1 MSYMKAHLETV
12 EEAIDKAGYN
22 PRAFAIYLN
31 NFDTSLEDWED
42 HTSDF
47 EQAYAGSYD
56 SRTDFTYELV
66 SMTGLLEGVSDTISQ
81 YFDYESFGR
90 DLFIGGEYWEQDGYY
105 FRSY

>member
-31 NFDTSLEDWED
+31 NFNTSLEEWEN

-47 EQAYAGSYD
+47 EDSYAGSYD
-56 SRTDFTYELV
+56 SRLEFTCELV

-81 YFDYESFGR
+81 YFDYESCGR
-90 DLFIGGEYWEQDGYY
+90 DLFIGGEYWEQDGFY

>member
-31 NFDTSLEDWED
+31 NFNISLEEWEYT
-42 HTSDF
+42 TSDF
-47 EQAYAGSYD
+47 EDSYAGSYD
-56 SRTDFTYELV
+56 SRLEFTCELV

-90 DLFIGGEYWEQDGYY
+90 DLFIGGEYWEQDGFY

>member
-1 MSYMKAHLETV
+1 MSYMKAYLVTV

-22 PRAFAIYLN
+22 PQAFAIYLN
-31 NFDTSLEDWED
+31 NFNTSLEDWAD

-47 EQAYAGSYD
+47 EDSYAGSYD
-56 SRTDFTYELV
+56 SRLEFTCELV

-90 DLFIGGEYWEQDGYY
+90 DLFIGGEYWEQDGFY